1 MGRQYIDSPCIKN
14 LVSKGR
20 IPMLF
25 IGSGISKRYLKGYPS
40 WEELL
45 NYVADEIG
53 VSKGQMLAMKQEIM
67 SRFPKESKGKIF
79 AELASWLT
87 KIFRDKVL
95 NGKIF
100 LEDFF
105 TEEEI
110 KKIEKFD
117 IPFSKMLISKRL
129 SQYELTTKSGYVSEL
144 REFKKL
150 QGNIGA
156 VVTTNYD
163 NFLEKEVFNNFDVF
177 VEQSQYYM
185 TECMGIG
192 EVYKIHGSIDS
203 PNSLVFTTEDYNA
216 FENNLKVIAAKLLN
230 LALEYPI
237 IFIGYSLED
246 ENILRI
252 FETLIS
258 SLNEKQL
265 STLSENLIYVEW
277 KAHEELLKESKKT
290 INRLGKSLEMTC
302 ISTDN
307 YFVLYK
313 HIMKFVPAE
322 KPERVRKYKKMI
334 QELILNSNS
343 GKATIIANEDLDK
356 LKSDGKL
363 VIAFGQQETFAHM
376 GVVGIKTENIMS
388 WVIEQKNDITEN
400 FANAIFEKF
409 YLSTTVSSSFYIP
422 MFYLCRFTSKYD
434 NNEKLKTMSAN
445 LSSWVDKINRN
456 QNIKTYDNAKEIY
469 KDFENL
475 SISALLHGIVKTYA
489 NGNITYSAC
498 LKVLTDLNDKQT
510 LFKDTNFRKA
520 ITYLDMKK

>member
-14 LVSKGR
+14 LVAKGR

-45 NYVADEIG
+45 NYVATEIG
-53 VSKGQMLAMKQEIM
+53 VSKGQLLAMKQEII
-67 SRFPKESKGKIF
+67 SQFPKENKGKVF

-87 KIFRDKVL
+87 KTFREKVL
-95 NGKIF
+95 NGDIL

-110 KKIEKFD
+110 NKIEKFD
-117 IPFSKMLISKRL
+117 IPFSKMLISKKL
-129 SQYELTTKSGYVSEL
+129 SQYELTTRSGYVSEL

-150 QGNIGA
+150 QSNIGA

-163 NFLEKEVFNNFDVF
+163 KFLEKEIFNNFDVF

-203 PNSLVFTTEDYNA
+203 PNSLVFTTEDYKE

-246 ENILRI
+246 ENVLKI
-252 FETLIS
+252 FETLIG

-265 STLSENLIYVEW
+265 ATLSENLIYVEW
-277 KAHEELLKESKKT
+277 QPREEFLVESKKS
-290 INRLGKSLEMTC
+290 INRLGKTLEMTC

-313 HIMKFVPAE
+313 HIMKFTPAE

-334 QELILNSNS
+334 QELIHNNNR
-343 GKATIIANEDLDK
+343 GKATIVANEDLEK
-356 LKSDGKL
+356 LKNDGKL
-363 VIAFGQQETFAHM
+363 VIAFGTHDKFAR
-376 GVVGIKTENIMS
+376 VGIMGIKVEDIIM
-388 WVIEQKNDITEN
+388 WALKQNNDISEEY
-400 FANAIFEKF
+400 ANDVFEYF
-409 YLSTTVSSSFYIP
+409 YMTSRVQSNHYVP
-422 MFYLCRFTSKYD
+422 MFYLSKFTNKY
-434 NNEKLKTMSAN
+434 NNTDKMKTLKKNIVLWVEEIKNNTKLKVYN
-445 LSSWVDKINRN
+445 
-456 QNIKTYDNAKEIY
+456 NIKEACD
-469 KDFENL
+469 DVDVL
-475 SISALLHGIVKTYA
+475 PISYHIKSVVKTYSQGKISYLEYLTIL
-489 NGNITYSAC
+489 NKLNENKTL
-498 LKVLTDLNDKQT
+498 LKNTD
-510 LFKDTNFRKA
+510 FRKA
-520 ITYLDMKK
+520 VTYLDLK